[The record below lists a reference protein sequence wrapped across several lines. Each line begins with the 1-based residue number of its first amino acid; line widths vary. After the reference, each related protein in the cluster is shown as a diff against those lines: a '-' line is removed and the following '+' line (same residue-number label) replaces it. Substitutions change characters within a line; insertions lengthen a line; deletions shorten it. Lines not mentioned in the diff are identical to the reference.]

1 MSVAKLIGG
10 NMKQDKR
17 HTFTHLMLERLI
29 NIHKEIR
36 DGKYPNT
43 TELARKFNDGKG
55 ISTISRDIEFLRDRF
70 YAPIEYDFVRKGYY
84 YTEKFEM
91 PLNNISPEKIQTLF
105 AAKHLLEHFKNSPIY
120 DEISKIIDFLT
131 DTNINYDSEFLD
143 RIAVPPVPEFIV
155 DKEILKKIY
164 EALKLDLIVEF
175 DYKGRWNQEL
185 SHRRVHPYQLI
196 LDDGKYYLYGFSE
209 ERNDTRIFSLGN
221 MQNFVI
227 TNSSFVLPSGY
238 EFQNHCGGGKFGS
251 FTSKTTEKY
260 KIEFYKYSRPMIKSC
275 IWADDQILE
284 DDDERDCTTLT
295 FTSSQGFKIEEL
307 ILSQGMYAKPL
318 EPQWLVETWTK
329 HVKGMCNLAE
339 E

>member
-1 MSVAKLIGG
+1 
-10 NMKQDKR
+10 MKQDKR

-175 DYKGRWNQEL
+175 D
-185 SHRRVHPYQLI
+185 
-196 LDDGKYYLYGFSE
+196 
-209 ERNDTRIFSLGN
+209 
-221 MQNFVI
+221 
-227 TNSSFVLPSGY
+227 
-238 EFQNHCGGGKFGS
+238 
-251 FTSKTTEKY
+251 
-260 KIEFYKYSRPMIKSC
+260 
-275 IWADDQILE
+275 
-284 DDDERDCTTLT
+284 
-295 FTSSQGFKIEEL
+295 
-307 ILSQGMYAKPL
+307 
-318 EPQWLVETWTK
+318 
-329 HVKGMCNLAE
+329 
-339 E
+339 